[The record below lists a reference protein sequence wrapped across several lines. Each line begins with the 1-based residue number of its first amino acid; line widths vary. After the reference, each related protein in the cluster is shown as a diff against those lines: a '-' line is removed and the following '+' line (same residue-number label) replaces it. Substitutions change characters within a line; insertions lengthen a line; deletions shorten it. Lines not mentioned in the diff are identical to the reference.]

1 MSKIEEVKKILRKFR
16 DRIETEHYD
25 FHYDA
30 QLEAESKLYQLFEP
44 NPDEDRL
51 LTPKEID
58 AVFAQWSEETQGSVS
73 NELGNTYSQAIAK
86 SQLAKDME
94 WEDKFG
100 FIKEAEFKEKCAN
113 CDTPLTVEGK
123 IQKAVDKVNTECQER
138 IERIS
143 KEIDLISNKIA
154 ECVSNIRGDWSEPR
168 PDCKEIEQELRK
180 LEALKKQEGI
190 K

>member
-1 MSKIEEVKKILRKFR
+1 M
-16 DRIETEHYD
+16 
-25 FHYDA
+25 
-30 QLEAESKLYQLFEP
+30 
-44 NPDEDRL
+44 DEDRL

-58 AVFAQWSEETQGSVS
+58 AVFAQWSEETQGNVS
-73 NELGNTYSQAIAK
+73 KALGNTYSQAIAK

-138 IERIS
+138 V
-143 KEIDLISNKIA
+143 KEICKKVDDMINTYMF
-154 ECVSNIRGDWSEPR
+154 GDGSFITFQDKW
-168 PDCKEIEQELRK
+168 Q
-180 LEALKKQEGI
+180 ALKKQEGI
-190 K
+190 DGS